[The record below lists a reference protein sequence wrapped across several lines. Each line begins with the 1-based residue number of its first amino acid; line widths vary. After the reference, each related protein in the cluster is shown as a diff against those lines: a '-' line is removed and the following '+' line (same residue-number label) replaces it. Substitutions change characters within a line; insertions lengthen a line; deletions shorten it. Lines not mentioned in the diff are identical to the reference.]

1 MALTDESKE
10 QLKELGKSLAQDAA
24 IGVTM
29 IIAEEA
35 LESLISSN
43 IKESDPSGDRQS
55 KPTDD
60 SAVLDEKKAE
70 GNSNEGSLA
79 KDDVK
84 AQGGEVAASQTDA
97 EANKNRAKALESE
110 AKALQTSAGATEIA
124 TKALKMN

>member
-1 MALTDESKE
+1 MALTEESKK
-10 QLKELGKSLAQDAA
+10 QLQALGTSLAED
-24 IGVTM
+24 IGVGVAM

-35 LESLISSN
+35 LESLAASN
-43 IKESDPSGDRQS
+43 IKESDPSGDRES

-60 SAVLDEKKAE
+60 QAVLDEKKAE

-84 AQGGEVAASQTDA
+84 AQGGEVAATQTNA
-97 EANKNRAKALESE
+97 EANQNQAKALDTG

>member
-1 MALTDESKE
+1 MALTEESKE
-10 QLKELGKSLAQDAA
+10 QLKALGQSLATD
-24 IGVTM
+24 ITTGVAM

-35 LESLISSN
+35 LESIVASN
-43 IKESDPSGDRQS
+43 IKESDPSGDRES

-60 SAVLDEKKAE
+60 KAVLDEKKAE

>member
-1 MALTDESKE
+1 MALTEESKK
-10 QLKELGKSLAQDAA
+10 QLKELGENIATDMAVEVGMMVATEA
-24 IGVTM
+24 IETLV
-29 IIAEEA
+29 
-35 LESLISSN
+35 SSN
-43 IKESDPSGDRQS
+43 IKESDPTGDRES
-55 KPTDD
+55 RPTDD

>member
-1 MALTDESKE
+1 MALTEESKK
-10 QLKELGKSLAQDAA
+10 QLKELGKNIATDMAVQV
-24 IGVTM
+24 GMMV
-29 IIAEEA
+29 AEEA
-35 LESLISSN
+35 IVSIVSSN
-43 IKESDPSGDRQS
+43 TKESDPTGDRES
-55 KPTDD
+55 RPMDD
-60 SAVLDEKKAE
+60 TAVLDEKKAE

>member
-1 MALTDESKE
+1 MALTEESKQ
-10 QLKELGKSLAQDAA
+10 QLQELGTSLAVD
-24 IGVTM
+24 IGTGVAM

-35 LESLISSN
+35 LEAVLSSN
-43 IKESDPSGDRQS
+43 IKESDLSGDRES
-55 KPTDD
+55 RPMDD

-84 AQGGEVAASQTDA
+84 AQGCEVAASQTDA
-97 EANKNRAKALESE
+97 EANQNKAKALEAG
-110 AKALQTSAGATEIA
+110 AKALPTSAGATEIA

>member
-1 MALTDESKE
+1 MELTEESKK
-10 QLKELGKSLAQDAA
+10 QLKELGENIATDMAVEIGMMVATEA
-24 IGVTM
+24 IETLV
-29 IIAEEA
+29 
-35 LESLISSN
+35 SSN
-43 IKESDPSGDRQS
+43 IKESDPTGDRES
-55 KPTDD
+55 RPTDD

-124 TKALKMN
+124 TIALKMN